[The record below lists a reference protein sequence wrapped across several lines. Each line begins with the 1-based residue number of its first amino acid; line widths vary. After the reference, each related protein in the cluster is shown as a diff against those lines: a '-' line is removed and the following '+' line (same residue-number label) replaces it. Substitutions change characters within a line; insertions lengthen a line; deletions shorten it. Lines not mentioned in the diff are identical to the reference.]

1 MAADPMFSNVQRQLT
16 YVDQDARLQLVY
28 ETGQRPEE
36 RIATLGLVPRH
47 RVDSREQ
54 VAEFFF
60 LGHSR
65 RLPSQLDTKSVP
77 RRVRLAIERNIVVMS
92 LDQTFQSGIQREN
105 MYLRTVETTRP
116 LPRRGLVRR
125 ELRLERYRSTGR
137 YSLGMWQG
145 KSWKVIICISR
156 TTSKEPSGI
165 LNDTVYLVT
174 WAWCLVH
181 HHTDRFRGDTFR
193 GAVRDTRGR
202 ECLARARS
210 QTNGDRSQFGIQSL
224 QIQQDAAA
232 KTGPLDSE
240 EFCHLLETLIQGEAS
255 QRLPDSTSVS
265 TDMETGSS
273 DRRIRL
279 REERTDPPRHDP
291 NASTDPES
299 TVEPRGKVPR
309 RAETSETEVP
319 LPPCRRS
326 DATST

>member
-1 MAADPMFSNVQRQLT
+1 MQHLDSYP
-16 YVDQDARLQLVY
+16 D
-28 ETGQRPEE
+28 TGW
-36 RIATLGLVPRH
+36 I
-47 RVDSREQ
+47 RENKWRSF
-54 VAEFFF
+54 FFF
-60 LGHSR
+60 LHSR

-77 RRVRLAIERNIVVMS
+77 RRVRLAIERNIFAMS

-125 ELRLERYRSTGR
+125 ELRLERYRCTGR

-156 TTSKEPSGI
+156 TSWKPSGI
-165 LNDTVYLVT
+165 RNDTVYLVT
-174 WAWCLVH
+174 WAWRLVH

-193 GAVRDTRGR
+193 GAVRGTWGR

-210 QTNGDRSQFGIQSL
+210 QTNGDRSQVGIQSL

-232 KTGPLDSE
+232 KTGPLDGE
-240 EFCHLLETLIQGEAS
+240 ELCHLLETVIQGEAS

-265 TDMETGSS
+265 TDMETGCS

-279 REERTDPPRHDP
+279 REEMTDPPRHDP
-291 NASTDPES
+291 NASTHPES

-319 LPPCRRS
+319 FRLLEG
-326 DATST
+326 ATPREHDRGRTFGRLHDDNAA